1 MFLSPSFVLNDIN
14 SISIANTD
22 SEEIVIIYCTNQS
35 GRFEVSITD
44 NISLSGLHFIEC
56 GGNLVTQVNLFQ
68 LEYTTFQGLEGTG
81 TALILIATHLW
92 YILKL
97 VLSSII
103 HMVVSHK
110 NINRPTF
117 YSKFQ
122 WPSTFGGAI
131 IAINNDVE
139 INNVTLILKEML
151 HKSLQ
156 LYLLGK

>member
-35 GRFEVSITD
+35 GRFEISITD
-44 NISLSGLHFIEC
+44 NISLSGLHFIGC

-92 YILKL
+92 
-97 VLSSII
+97 
-103 HMVVSHK
+103 
-110 NINRPTF
+110 
-117 YSKFQ
+117 
-122 WPSTFGGAI
+122 
-131 IAINNDVE
+131 
-139 INNVTLILKEML
+139 
-151 HKSLQ
+151 
-156 LYLLGK
+156 